1 MNNQKKRSSLVANI
15 GIFFGVLI
23 LMFGVAELVVRILYK
38 DTTLMFPRYH
48 TDAVYGDY
56 TLRTIRPDSN
66 FFHTSIDGRWEFTT
80 NGQGFRNYEDF
91 QYKKP
96 EGVIRVIAL
105 GDSHTQGFEVHQ
117 DYTYSSIIEK
127 YLNGKGINAEVINA
141 GVSGFSNAEE
151 LLLLENELVRYEP
164 DYVVLG
170 FFANDFQDN
179 LKSTLFMLDSENNLV
194 KTDRNKHIPGV
205 RIQNLIY
212 SIPGIQW
219 LSENSYF
226 YSILFN
232 KVWIYF
238 KKLRTKKRAVDV
250 MDVAVSTKK
259 TFSNYDITLA
269 ARLIEKMYESSKSI
283 GAKFILLD
291 VPAIRKSDMEV
302 SSIGN
307 KLYPLIK
314 DKNDFFQSIDI
325 LMPFQGLGII
335 HQPHGLRHITKFSH
349 TVLGVGIGEYI
360 VGDMQS
366 SGTQ

>member
-1 MNNQKKRSSLVANI
+1 MNNQKKKSSLAANI

-23 LMFGVAELVVRILYK
+23 LMFGFAELVVRILYK
-38 DTTLMFPRYH
+38 DTTIMFPRYH

-56 TLRTIRPDSN
+56 RLRTIRPDSN
-66 FFHTSIDGRWEFTT
+66 YFHSSIDGRWEFTT
-80 NGQGFRNYEDF
+80 NRQGFRNYKDF
-91 QYKKP
+91 QYEKP
-96 EGVIRVIAL
+96 EGVIRVVAL

-117 DYTYSSIIEK
+117 DYTYSSIIQR
-127 YLNGKGINAEVINA
+127 YLNGKGIKAEVINT

-151 LLLLENELVRYEP
+151 LLLLENELVKYEP

-179 LKSTLFMLDSENNLV
+179 LKSALFMLDSENNLV
-194 KTDRNKHIPGV
+194 RTDKRKHIPGV
-205 RIQNLIY
+205 KIQNLIY
-212 SIPGIQW
+212 SIPGIKW

-226 YSILFN
+226 YSVLFN
-232 KVWIYF
+232 KVWIFF
-238 KKLRTKKRAVDV
+238 KKLLVKKPAADV

-269 ARLIEKMYESSKSI
+269 ARLIEKIYQSSKSI

-291 VPAIRKSDMEV
+291 VPAIRKNDVVV

-314 DKNDFFQSIDI
+314 DKNDFYQSIDI
-325 LMPFQGLGII
+325 LMPFQGLGIV
-335 HQPHGLRHITKFSH
+335 HQPHGLKHITKFAHSI
-349 TVLGVGIGEYI
+349 LGVGIGEYI
-360 VGDMQS
+360 LEDIQS